1 LVPYYQAVSELTRH
15 VTFEACYNYRDLG
28 GYLTA
33 DGRRVR
39 WGTLFRSDTLHRLT
53 TADVEEF
60 RGLGL
65 STVID
70 LRSRTEIE
78 DHGRVE
84 VAEGTFTWHN
94 VPMLDNVKLAPKEP
108 TAVARPDPPALAPG
122 EGYIRIVE
130 QFSESLGE
138 VFTLLSQDGALPA
151 VFHCTS
157 GKDRT
162 GIVAA
167 LTLDLLGVPDAT
179 IVADYA
185 LTEEANERS
194 MSWISLH
201 EPDFAAYLAEI
212 PYESRAAR
220 PERIRGFLDLF
231 RYQFGSTEEF
241 LTGLGVAEGRL
252 RALRDRLLTA

>member
-1 LVPYYQAVSELTRH
+1 
-15 VTFEACYNYRDLG
+15 
-28 GYLTA
+28 
-33 DGRRVR
+33 
-39 WGTLFRSDTLHRLT
+39 
-53 TADVEEF
+53 
-60 RGLGL
+60 
-65 STVID
+65 
-70 LRSRTEIE
+70 
-78 DHGRVE
+78 
-84 VAEGTFTWHN
+84 
-94 VPMLDNVKLAPKEP
+94 MLDNVKLAPTEP
-108 TAVARPDPPALAPG
+108 TDPPRPDPPALAPG
-122 EGYIRIVE
+122 EGYVRIVE

-194 MSWISLH
+194 TSWISQH

-212 PYESRAAR
+212 PYERRAAR
-220 PERIRGFLDLF
+220 PERIQGFLDLF
-231 RYQFGSTEEF
+231 RHQFGSTEEF
-241 LTGLGVAEGRL
+241 LTGLGVAVDRL
-252 RALRDRLLTA
+252 HAWRDRLLTAG